1 MIDAREGRG
10 TLSLAQLG
18 AARPLE
24 GEGDGL
30 WKPTLERV
38 WSLGG
43 NRYMVKWAELD
54 EAEQLNGMQVTML
67 RRTAEEGHLPGL
79 DDIAGLIGQEAPDAS
94 SSSSAAAASSSSAA
108 AASIAISAAIS
119 IGNPEPL
126 SLAM

>member
-1 MIDAREGRG
+1 MIDASREGG
-10 TLSLAQLG
+10 GSLSLAQLG

-54 EAEQLNGMQVTML
+54 EAEQLNGMQVNML

-94 SSSSAAAASSSSAA
+94 SSSSAAAADADADADADAA
-108 AASIAISAAIS
+108 PCSPPWRRA
-119 IGNPEPL
+119 
-126 SLAM
+126 